1 MNELGDLMK
10 VFRFISLII
19 ITLFLIQTFPT
30 IIPNAKASIAP
41 KPDQFIAEIFPNKAL
56 PLQLS
61 HTNTIVK
68 FNATNFPNELGLNF
82 DANYTIYNQEN
93 TTTIPLI
100 LPFSL
105 AININDFMFEVQ
117 LNETQIPYSL
127 LSVSPWNE
135 NITEVNIRLPGF
147 IETYPINL
155 VRSNVTLFKNSSSV
169 VRYQFRGTMNNPL
182 ASRDLIYIIY
192 SLGTSPEWLG
202 NTTGRVELRV
212 YGKQPIFS
220 TSGGNLINLTPKNV
234 DIVGGKSFSYE
245 WYNIQIP
252 WGNVGIKYYR
262 DTSTLG
268 ELIISIILNLL
279 ISIAI
284 ASAITVVILRR
295 RKIKKM

>member
-1 MNELGDLMK
+1 MK
-10 VFRFISLII
+10 VCRFLSLII
-19 ITLFLIQTFPT
+19 ILLFLIQYYPI
-30 IIPNAKASIAP
+30 IIPNAQASIAP
-41 KPDQFIAEIFPNKAL
+41 GPDQFIAEIFPNKTL

-68 FNATNFPNELGLNF
+68 FNATDFFNKIDINF

-105 AININDFMFEVQ
+105 AINIGDIIFDVRVN
-117 LNETQIPYSL
+117 NTQIPYDL
-127 LSVSPWNE
+127 VSVSSWNE

-155 VRSNVTLFKNSSSV
+155 IRSNVTLFKNSSSV

-182 ASRDLIYIIY
+182 ASRDLLYIVY
-192 SLGTSPEWLG
+192 SLGTSQEWID

-212 YGKQPIFS
+212 YGTQPIFS
-220 TSGGNLINLTPKNV
+220 TTGYDLIILTPKHV
-234 DIVGGKSFSYE
+234 GIVGGISFSYE
-245 WYNIQIP
+245 WYDIQIP

-262 DTSTLG
+262 DTSTVG

-279 ISIAI
+279 IYIAI

-295 RKIKKM
+295 RKRERRESS